1 MDGTH
6 EDIVQAFR
14 SRGFRPAYE
23 TSAITI
29 LTHPDHPGVEVR
41 VGTVYV
47 VIERDRREIYRIHH
61 DRFDMAEALRR
72 LAGPTTSPSPSPGT
86 VDFGEYT

>member
-29 LTHPDHPGVEVR
+29 LTHPDHAGVEIR

-47 VIERDRREIYRIHH
+47 VIERDRREIYRVHH
-61 DRFDMAEALRR
+61 DQFDIAEALCR
-72 LAGPTTSPSPSPGT
+72 LGDPATPPLSGSN
-86 VDFGEYT
+86 